1 MSDWKSSRCGPIC
14 FSGWHKKIY
23 GLLVSSKVL
32 HSKFCTRCIPWGYQS
47 SWLYCNVHFGLSAD
61 EYDSVRYLLRPL
73 GLEIEYVNMKSKSD
87 HIYLTFNQPSERQK
101 LYHKIIVARQAQPTK
116 PQQTF
121 FTTTTST
128 MGNSLNSIWI
138 IPMKNL
144 VLILEKC
151 LQFVLKLRFSEKSQG
166 RKFVHEKK

>member
-1 MSDWKSSRCGPIC
+1 MADWKLSWCGLIC
-14 FSGWHKKIY
+14 FSCWCTQFP
-23 GLLVSSKVL
+23 GLMDYKCPRT
-32 HSKFCTRCIPWGYQS
+32 HSKLCKGRIQWGFRS

-121 FTTTTST
+121 FTTTST

-151 LQFVLKLRFSEKSQG
+151 LQFVLKLRFSEKSPG
-166 RKFVHEKK
+166 WK

>member
-1 MSDWKSSRCGPIC
+1 MWSN
-14 FSGWHKKIY
+14 
-23 GLLVSSKVL
+23 LLFMLTYSIFRFISVL
-32 HSKFCTRCIPWGYQS
+32 GALLSKFCNCRIRWGFQS

-138 IPMKNL
+138 IPMNL
-144 VLILEKC
+144 VLILENC
-151 LQFVLKLRFSEKSQG
+151 LQFVLKLRYSEKSQG
-166 RKFVHEKK
+166 RKYVHEKK

>member
-1 MSDWKSSRCGPIC
+1 MADWKSSRCGPIC
-14 FSGWHKKIY
+14 FSCWRTQFSS
-23 GLLVSSKVL
+23 LLVSSEAL
-32 HSKFCTRCIPWGYQS
+32 HSKFCKGRIKWGFQS

-151 LQFVLKLRFSEKSQG
+151 LQFVLKLRFSEKSPG
-166 RKFVHEKK
+166 WKYVHEKK